1 MGDIISALYAEGL
14 HCENAIV
21 GPSEEPVF
29 LRESRRRIYAA
40 VYRSDKSLADFFGRP
55 PMMHR
60 RYSDR
65 GLPLDIADEIIASD
79 DPAIVSEAISK
90 LDADGWSTTG
100 QISPASWIRLRLN
113 LGHVKERFL
122 EASLAG
128 KKDAFII
135 EEIE

>member
-1 MGDIISALYAEGL
+1 MGDTISALHAEGI

-21 GPSEEPVF
+21 SPSDEPIF

-55 PMMHR
+55 PMIHR

-65 GLPLDIADEIIASD
+65 GLPLDVDDNIIASD
-79 DPAIVSEAISK
+79 DQALVNDAIAK
-90 LDADGWSTTG
+90 LDPDGWATDS
-100 QISPASWIRLRLN
+100 QIRPASWIRLRVR

-128 KKDAFII
+128 KKDEFIL

>member
-1 MGDIISALYAEGL
+1 MS
-14 HCENAIV
+14 
-21 GPSEEPVF
+21 PSEEPLF
-29 LRESRRRIYAA
+29 LQESRRRIYAA
-40 VYRSDKSLADFFGRP
+40 VYRTDKSLADFFGRP
-55 PMMHR
+55 PMIHR

-65 GLPLDIADEIIASD
+65 GLPLDIDDDIITSD
-79 DPAIVSEAISK
+79 DQDLVNSAIAK
-90 LDADGWSTTG
+90 LDSDGWSTDN
-100 QISPASWIRLRLN
+100 QIRPVSWIRLRVK